1 MYQAGSLESVSDGPG
16 PSKKAK
22 RECKYQQE
30 WQSHGMLPSARG
42 PTFARCKCCNTDI
55 NINNVSLLTIKSHF
69 FKLIVPHTFHLAY
82 GTCFSRGD
90 ITQFLASSTSKV
102 GFKLSCCT

>member
-1 MYQAGSLESVSDGPG
+1 MSQAGSLEGVSDSPG

-55 NINNVSLLTIKSHF
+55 NIAHGGVMSLIMCPSFDHEIPL
-69 FKLIVPHTFHLAY
+69 FKAHCPPYFSFGV
-82 GTCFSRGD
+82 GTYV
-90 ITQFLASSTSKV
+90 ILK
-102 GFKLSCCT
+102 GFTGGVE